1 MIITLHRVYQK
12 PPITFNANK
21 GLYTSIDTLNEF
33 IKSSNKQ
40 NKKFISLHE
49 YLNLKDKKNNISIT
63 FDDGYLDNYEIAY
76 PFLKNLNIPF
86 TLYITTNYIH
96 NKIYPWWFLMED
108 YLAINYLNISNY
120 NKYNLKKVDNFFK
133 DKLAN
138 KQFIYLRNEI
148 LNNKFDINKLA
159 PYKKFSI
166 KRLGERAFMNWQEI
180 EVLSSDKLV
189 TIGSHSVSHRRLSK
203 CTKKEAAFEIH
214 KSKKIIEEKLSINI
228 KHFAYPYGG
237 VKDFNKKD
245 IKLLKKHNYKSS
257 VSTIS
262 RNSIFFKNDNFSISR
277 FPLSEIFKNPQ
288 VNFDEL
294 NRFKLINILKD
305 FMIFVYKKII

>member
-1 MIITLHRVYQK
+1 
-12 PPITFNANK
+12 
-21 GLYTSIDTLNEF
+21 
-33 IKSSNKQ
+33 
-40 NKKFISLHE
+40 
-49 YLNLKDKKNNISIT
+49 
-63 FDDGYLDNYEIAY
+63 
-76 PFLKNLNIPF
+76 
-86 TLYITTNYIH
+86 
-96 NKIYPWWFLMED
+96 
-108 YLAINYLNISNY
+108 
-120 NKYNLKKVDNFFK
+120 
-133 DKLAN
+133 
-138 KQFIYLRNEI
+138 
-148 LNNKFDINKLA
+148 
-159 PYKKFSI
+159 
-166 KRLGERAFMNWQEI
+166 
-180 EVLSSDKLV
+180 
-189 TIGSHSVSHRRLSK
+189 K